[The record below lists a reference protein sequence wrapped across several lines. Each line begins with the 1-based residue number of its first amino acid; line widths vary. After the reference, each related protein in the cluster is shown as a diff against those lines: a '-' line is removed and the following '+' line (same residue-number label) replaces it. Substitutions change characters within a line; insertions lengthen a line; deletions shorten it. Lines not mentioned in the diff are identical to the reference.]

1 MWFSFLTIAFAARL
15 KLNLIRRGMSP
26 QIDDEDDPFQSK
38 SSELT
43 RMISDDQDY
52 DNDQNDD
59 DQINE

>member
-1 MWFSFLTIAFAARL
+1 
-15 KLNLIRRGMSP
+15 MSP
-26 QIDDEDDPFQSK
+26 QIDDEDDAFQSK

-43 RMISDDQDY
+43 RMISDDQEY